1 MPGFQIFGLPHVKA
15 ARAHIFFGNDPGN
28 CPRHV
33 EGHHQGV
40 EDVDEEEIQE
50 LVAPEEMMR
59 GEPRW
64 LEIKCDH
71 EDEAGDQ
78 YCEDRPQ
85 VEQVRVLLEGDQV
98 SAVSERKT

>member
-15 ARAHIFFGNDPGN
+15 ARAHVLFGNDPGN
-28 CPRHV
+28 YPRHV
-33 EGHHQGV
+33 DAQHKGV
-40 EDVDEEEIQE
+40 EDVDEDEVQE

-71 EDEAGDQ
+71 EDETGDQ

-85 VEQVRVLLEGDQV
+85 VEQVGVLLEGDQV

>member
-1 MPGFQIFGLPHVKA
+1 M
-15 ARAHIFFGNDPGN
+15 
-28 CPRHV
+28 
-33 EGHHQGV
+33 
-40 EDVDEEEIQE
+40 EDVDEEEVQE

-59 GEPRW
+59 GEPNW
-64 LEIKCDH
+64 LEIKCYH

-85 VEQVRVLLEGDQV
+85 VEQEGVLVEGDQV

>member
-1 MPGFQIFGLPHVKA
+1 M
-15 ARAHIFFGNDPGN
+15 
-28 CPRHV
+28 
-33 EGHHQGV
+33 
-40 EDVDEEEIQE
+40 EDVDEEEVQE

-71 EDEAGDQ
+71 EDETGDQ
-78 YCEDRPQ
+78 YCEDCPQ
-85 VEQVRVLLEGDQV
+85 VEQVGVLVEGDQV